1 MPHTLKPASP
11 VDLRN
16 RERRLKLVVRELR
29 ARADARRSKGGRV
42 PAPLGHAL
50 ADYEAELRDVRAR
63 LGSRHR
69 VE

>member
-11 VDLRN
+11 LDLRH
-16 RERRLKLVVRELR
+16 RERRLKLVVNELR
-29 ARADARRSKGGRV
+29 AHTDARRSRGGRV

-50 ADYEAELRDVRAR
+50 AEYEAELRDVRAR

-69 VE
+69 RD